1 MMRIVSHLSGLKQI
15 CHVLVHMSRLFRSD
29 SKAWESAYVL
39 YLSVD
44 FGVVAYN
51 LILDV
56 ACIRNKIGPRLVPC
70 GTPNFRCDQVE

>member
-1 MMRIVSHLSGLKQI
+1 
-15 CHVLVHMSRLFRSD
+15 MSRLFRSD

-51 LILDV
+51 LILGV
-56 ACIRNKIGPRLVPC
+56 KLSNISFACIRNKIGPRIVPC
-70 GTPNFRCDQVE
+70 GTPDFRCDQVE